1 MIAFKMLNRSIH
13 IQLKQNSRGNRF
25 FDHFFFR
32 FYFILFGRE
41 QSPPRWK
48 NCVLQVNTNLGMALG
63 SMFVNKYFNENSKND
78 TLIMARE
85 IQRSFRELLNVT
97 SWINNGMRSL
107 ASDKVDSMILKIG
120 YPGFILNND
129 ELNEYYR
136 DVYVHPETYFE
147 NTLNILQHLTKIEQS
162 R

>member
-1 MIAFKMLNRSIH
+1 
-13 IQLKQNSRGNRF
+13 
-25 FDHFFFR
+25 
-32 FYFILFGRE
+32 
-41 QSPPRWK
+41 
-48 NCVLQVNTNLGMALG
+48 
-63 SMFVNKYFNENSKND
+63 
-78 TLIMARE
+78 MARE